1 MEKDT
6 LRMQFLSGVITE
18 SEYKVKLNE
27 NVAVAEVR
35 RAMEAAIAKIKNP
48 TDIERR
54 INNVKFVVYNSLDPN
69 TNGGERP
76 PSDFQFDDAWWDS
89 THSQATDSVIASIYG
104 ELDAAVKGKSF
115 GEDPMNENKSL
126 NESMIGGIVGI
137 GAINQIPPRAK
148 ADYET
153 AFEHFLGEKYGLN
166 EVEIEEVE
174 ELEEELEEGKEEVVL
189 SNEILNFLEERGII
203 DPSDAQKVHTDLTA
217 FLNKL
222 SKNPTPDRILSKS
235 DYIAGIEENEEESN

>member
-1 MEKDT
+1 MKQEQ
-6 LRMQFLSGVITE
+6 LRMQMLAGIITE
-18 SEYKVKLNE
+18 GQYKVKLNE
-27 NVAVAEVR
+27 NIAVAEVR

-115 GEDPMNENKSL
+115 GEDPMNEN
-126 NESMIGGIVGI
+126 N
-137 GAINQIPPRAK
+137 
-148 ADYET
+148 
-153 AFEHFLGEKYGLN
+153 
-166 EVEIEEVE
+166 
-174 ELEEELEEGKEEVVL
+174 
-189 SNEILNFLEERGII
+189 
-203 DPSDAQKVHTDLTA
+203 
-217 FLNKL
+217 
-222 SKNPTPDRILSKS
+222 
-235 DYIAGIEENEEESN
+235 